1 MEKKIQDA
9 KLMNL
14 IIFMTDFVR
23 QVIEGGNSFT
33 QSHFFILLVQLS
45 SEDLQNN
52 AAPFIRILAQE
63 CNPKIDKQAFCTFVD
78 GLLDND

>member
-23 QVIEGGNSFT
+23 QVIEGGNAFT
-33 QSHFFILLVQLS
+33 QSHFFILLVQMS
-45 SEDLQNN
+45 AEDLQNN
-52 AAPFIRILAQE
+52 ASPFIRILAQE
-63 CNPKIDKQAFCTFVD
+63 TTPKIEKQAFCTFVD
-78 GLLDND
+78 GLLDEN